1 MSSFHQ
7 GTDMQIAFYPGCSAR
22 TTCGELLEATHA
34 VADRLGITLETLSS
48 ATCTG
53 SREIRAADPERF
65 VALNVRIIALAEAK
79 GLDLMTICNTC
90 TLNLIEAKQRVDN
103 DPALRARVDRKLAE
117 EGLVYRGTAR
127 VTHFLW
133 YLLEEVGEARL
144 RSLVKTPL
152 SEHRI
157 AAFYGCHIVR
167 PPSVFGDTDARDVR
181 SIETLAQILG
191 CTTVDYSGRTACCG
205 FHCSAQSDVIPIKL
219 SGRHVA
225 SAKAAGADAM
235 VTPCPLCHTVLDTYQ
250 DDMAR
255 DLNTSL
261 DMPVLHLPQLVGLAL
276 GIDAAALGLKRHV
289 VPVKGVRRVP
299 PALS

>member
-1 MSSFHQ
+1 MR
-7 GTDMQIAFYPGCSAR
+7 IAFYPGCSAR
-22 TTCGELLEATHA
+22 TTCSELLVATHA
-34 VADRLGITLETLSS
+34 VAERLGVELETLSS

-53 SREIRAADPERF
+53 SREIRAADAARF
-65 VALNVRIIALAEAK
+65 VALNVRIIALAEVK

-103 DPALRARVDRKLAE
+103 DSDLRARVNSQLAE
-117 EGLVYRGTAR
+117 EGLVYSGTAR
-127 VTHFLW
+127 VMHLLW
-133 YLLEEVGEARL
+133 YLLEEVGQARL
-144 RSLVKTPL
+144 RSLVKVPL
-152 SEHRI
+152 SSHRI

-167 PPSVFGDTDARDVR
+167 PPSVVGGMEAQSVR

-191 CTTVDYSGRTACCG
+191 CTTVEYSGRTSCCG

-225 SAKAAGADAM
+225 SAKAAGAHAM

-255 DLNTSL
+255 DLGTTL
-261 DMPVLHLPQLVGLAL
+261 DLPVLHLPQLVGLAL
-276 GIDAAALGLKRHV
+276 GIDAAALGLARHV
-289 VPVKGVRRVP
+289 VSAQAVSRG
-299 PALS
+299 A

>member
-1 MSSFHQ
+1 
-7 GTDMQIAFYPGCSAR
+7 MQIAFYPGCSAR
-22 TTCGELLEATHA
+22 TTCGELGAATHA
-34 VADRLGITLETLSS
+34 VADRLGITLETLHS

-53 SREIRAADPERF
+53 SREIRAADEERF
-65 VALNVRIIALAEAK
+65 LTLNLRIVALAEAK
-79 GLDLMTICNTC
+79 GLDLMTVCNTC
-90 TLNLIEAKQRVDN
+90 TLNLMEAKQRADRA
-103 DPALRARVDRKLAE
+103 PELRARIDRRLAD
-117 EGLVYRGTAR
+117 EGLTYRGTAR

-144 RSLVKTPL
+144 RSLVTTPL

-167 PPSVFGDTDARDVR
+167 PPSLFQDTDAREVQ

-191 CTTVDYSGRTACCG
+191 CTTVDYSGRTECCG

-225 SAKAAGADAM
+225 SARRAGADAM

-255 DLNTSL
+255 DLGQPL
-261 DMPVLHLPQLVGLAL
+261 DVPVLHLPQLVGLAL
-276 GIDAAALGLKRHV
+276 GIDAKTLGLHRHV
-289 VPVKGVRRVP
+289 VPAQVPWQRVIP
-299 PALS
+299 LRAQT

>member
-1 MSSFHQ
+1 MR
-7 GTDMQIAFYPGCSAR
+7 IAFYPGCSAR
-22 TTCGELLEATHA
+22 TTCGELLTSTQA
-34 VADRLGITLETLSS
+34 VAERLGIELETLTS

-53 SREIRAADPERF
+53 SREIRAADAERF
-65 VALNVRIIALAEAK
+65 VALNVRIIALAEAR

-90 TLNLIEAKQRVDN
+90 TLNLLEAKQRVDN
-103 DPALRARVDRKLAE
+103 DPALRARVDSKLAE

-127 VTHFLW
+127 ITHFLW
-133 YLLEEVGEARL
+133 YLLEEVGETRL
-144 RSLVKTPL
+144 RALVKTPL
-152 SEHRI
+152 SSHTI

-167 PPSVFGDTDARDVR
+167 PPSVFGDMDARDVR

-191 CTTVDYSGRTACCG
+191 CTTVAYSGRTACCG

-225 SAKAAGADAM
+225 SAKTAGADAI

-255 DLNTSL
+255 DLNTPL
-261 DMPVLHLPQLVGLAL
+261 DLPVLHLPQLVGLAL
-276 GIDAAALGLKRHV
+276 GIDAAALGIDKHV
-289 VPVKGVRRVP
+289 VQVEEVRWVQKWV
-299 PALS
+299 